1 MSLPHITEH
10 EMDSGRKAG
19 YYAAILDGTND
30 HGLWSLSKLKQFVS
44 FFLISAGSDFTFT
57 PKMHKVIFLFT
68 LHFMSVW
75 LFEVSERTKSHSCI
89 ARTWHVTN
97 WSTHIFKGNS
107 AL

>member
-10 EMDSGRKAG
+10 EMDSGRRAG

-30 HGLWSLSKLKQFVS
+30 HGLWSPSKLKQFAG

-57 PKMHKVIFLFT
+57 PKIHKVIFLFT

-75 LFEVSERTKSHSCI
+75 LFEVTI
-89 ARTWHVTN
+89 AYSDHGPVKAE
-97 WSTHIFKGNS
+97 SPCVYHK
-107 AL
+107 